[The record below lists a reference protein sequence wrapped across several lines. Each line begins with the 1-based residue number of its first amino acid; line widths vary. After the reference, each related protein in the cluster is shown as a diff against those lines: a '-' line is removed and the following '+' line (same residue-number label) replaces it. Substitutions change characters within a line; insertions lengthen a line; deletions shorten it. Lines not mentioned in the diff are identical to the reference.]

1 MAIPMRPV
9 RSNGPALRDGTIEVE
24 LPEGFGEGGGKER
37 LAWLRGKAGCMV
49 NRPGARFLQGK
60 KPISAGMCRTIGFK
74 AENRVGDSL
83 GRAETATIVVFWRWP
98 VELLGFRRGLGG
110 LL

>member
-9 RSNGPALRDGTIEVE
+9 RSSGPALRDGTIEVE

-60 KPISAGMCRTIGFK
+60 EADIRRHVQNDRFQGGES
-74 AENRVGDSL
+74 S
-83 GRAETATIVVFWRWP
+83 GR
-98 VELLGFRRGLGG
+98 
-110 LL
+110 

>member
-1 MAIPMRPV
+1 M
-9 RSNGPALRDGTIEVE
+9 E

-60 KPISAGMCRTIGFK
+60 ETDIRRHV
-74 AENRVGDSL
+74 AERSVSRRRIEWAIAWGE
-83 GRAETATIVVFWRWP
+83 AETATIVVFWRWP
-98 VELLGFRRGLGG
+98 VELLGFRRGLG
-110 LL
+110 